1 MLYMISYLNFLID
14 NISGQICQFLDRN
27 ILKKKTVYR
36 VVTCEGEKESTQR
49 QDLRICV
56 CMEGT
61 RNAILVWGCGSYI
74 VYMSDA

>member
-14 NISGQICQFLDRN
+14 NISGQICPRSKY
-27 ILKKKTVYR
+27 IKKKTVYR